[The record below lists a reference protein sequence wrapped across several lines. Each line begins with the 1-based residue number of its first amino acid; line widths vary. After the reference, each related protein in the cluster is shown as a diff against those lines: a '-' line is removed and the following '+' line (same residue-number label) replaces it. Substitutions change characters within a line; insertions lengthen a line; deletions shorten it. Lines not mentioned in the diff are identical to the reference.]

1 MNVDTLLY
9 ELLSEAI
16 DRGFPNATERRA
28 DSIARDAAVILAGME
43 ISGRACKCV
52 GGNRAE
58 AVKQARDL
66 HAEVTRQ
73 EGENG

>member
-28 DSIARDAAVILAGME
+28 DSIARDAAVILAGLDAGSDNSWHTANRTQALE
-43 ISGRACKCV
+43 TARAI
-52 GGNRAE
+52 
-58 AVKQARDL
+58 

-73 EGENG
+73 EEEA